1 MEYIEKFIKESKQV
15 RESNEKLKCQT
26 FQKLLNSY
34 VMFRDKIVFKKP
46 HNMINLL
53 AWAQHFIYYEDTFL
67 IEDFEKNKVFR
78 KQ

>member
-1 MEYIEKFIKESKQV
+1 
-15 RESNEKLKCQT
+15 
-26 FQKLLNSY
+26 
-34 VMFRDKIVFKKP
+34 MFRDKIVFKKP